1 MNTENLVVLKGKTT
15 LVHEETETRF
25 EPNKHYRA
33 IELDKDTILVYGVP
47 FDIDLFNNQ
56 FETVHDRMLRE
67 FEAMELLKD
76 NGAPIS
82 KTAFIERL
90 NLHQYGKGQRKLFIG
105 FFGGKMNGMWG
116 FYPIYAGDTK
126 AQFLKD
132 AYNNYKNVILGKMDL
147 VDDGLIQRG
156 NSGIPISYQDI
167 YFREE
172 WNPNNE
178 KREIYC

>member
-1 MNTENLVVLKGKTT
+1 MNKDNLVVLKGKTA
-15 LVHEETETRF
+15 LVVEATGTRF

-33 IELDKDTILVYGVP
+33 IELDEKTILVFGEP
-47 FDIDLFNNQ
+47 FELDLFNNQ

-82 KTAFIERL
+82 KTAFVERL
-90 NLHQYGKGQRKLFIG
+90 GLHIYGKGKRKLFIG

-116 FYPIYAGDTK
+116 FYPNYAGDTK

-132 AYNNYKNVILGKMDL
+132 AYNNYKDVILGEVDL
-147 VDDGLIQRG
+147 IDNELIQRG
-156 NSGIPISYQDI
+156 NSGIPLSFRDI
-167 YFREE
+167 YFRPE
-172 WNPNNE
+172 WKPNNE